1 MSDLR
6 QNNLVEQRTNWEYKI
21 LGSMYIGYMA
31 FILCRTAISACSPEM
46 IKDPTLGFDE
56 DTFSKIAFWGTIGMV
71 TGKLLTGVIADRLG
85 GRTVYLV
92 ALTVTAI
99 ITVALSTSSYFVMF
113 ATLNFIMLFAA
124 AAGWPAMANLISNW
138 YHSSK
143 FGRVWGII
151 STSSRLSAVLSALF
165 LGYLLSK
172 MDWQYVFCIAG
183 GVGLAV
189 VALIFFY
196 LKGHPRDVGLSE
208 VEPKKAKHVED
219 TPTNLSHAL
228 DDASLKEAL
237 ITFAT
242 SGRFWLM
249 CLSLMCTTVLMEFI
263 VLLPLYIDQS
273 FDVPKGYATIT
284 SAIFPTGCL
293 IALVGGGF
301 VYDGVSRKGRIA
313 LLGGLLTLTC
323 FCVATLLYLPS
334 FGMSGSAKFFI
345 AVVTLFFFG
354 LTVAPAYYL
363 PMSIFSVEFGGIHC
377 GLLIGIIDATGYG
390 ASALY
395 LWQGGSIVKDHGW
408 GALLQIFLV
417 IAVIATLITAWFAY
431 EDYKKGPKQTS

>member
-1 MSDLR
+1 MSDLT
-6 QNNLVEQRTNWEYKI
+6 QNNLVEQRTKWEYKI

-46 IKDPTLGFDE
+46 IKDPKLGFDE

-71 TGKLLTGVIADRLG
+71 TGKLLTGAVADRLG
-85 GRTVYLV
+85 GRIVYLM
-92 ALTVTAI
+92 ALMITAV
-99 ITVALSTSSYFVMF
+99 ITIALSTGSYFAMF
-113 ATLNFIMLFAA
+113 ATLNFVMLLAA

-151 STSSRLSAVLSALF
+151 STSSRLSAVFSAIF

-172 MDWQYVFCIAG
+172 LDWHYVFCIAG
-183 GVGLAV
+183 GIGLATV
-189 VALIFFY
+189 FLIFFY
-196 LKGHPRDVGLSE
+196 LKGHPRDVGLSD
-208 VEPKKAKHVED
+208 VEPKKAKQAED
-219 TPTNLSHAL
+219 ANLNHPMDGANI
-228 DDASLKEAL
+228 KQAL

-263 VLLPLYIDQS
+263 ILLPLYIDQS

-284 SAIFPTGCL
+284 SAIFPAGCL
-293 IALVGGGF
+293 IALIGGGF
-301 VYDGVSRKGRIA
+301 VYDSVTRKGRIA

-323 FCVATLLYLPS
+323 ICISILLYLPGFDIS
-334 FGMSGSAKFFI
+334 NSAKFFI

-408 GALLQIFLV
+408 GALLEIFL
-417 IAVIATLITAWFAY
+417 IIGIIATLITAWFAY
-431 EDYKKGPKQTS
+431 EDYKGSKQTTK